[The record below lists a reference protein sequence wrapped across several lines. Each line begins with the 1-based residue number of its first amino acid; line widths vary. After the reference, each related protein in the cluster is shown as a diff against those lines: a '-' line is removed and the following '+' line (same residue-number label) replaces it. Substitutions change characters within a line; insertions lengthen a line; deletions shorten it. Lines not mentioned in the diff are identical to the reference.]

1 MTIRGIELK
10 PVRNN
15 EGIIMG
21 FDLSAEPS
29 TEDRFF
35 IQTLPRNLATD
46 KASFSFS
53 DDSITIMNS
62 ADSRVFRLAPEEVAI
77 IKEYIDTLGNGTQ
90 VEALRLKGF
99 GSTIEFRFVNEEIA
113 KRYS

>member
-1 MTIRGIELK
+1 MLIRGIELK
-10 PVRNN
+10 PVRNT
-15 EGIIMG
+15 EGVIIG

-29 TEDRFF
+29 TEDRSF

-46 KASFSFS
+46 RANFLFS
-53 DDSITIMNS
+53 DDSITINNS
-62 ADSRVFRLAPEEVAI
+62 VDSRVFRLPPEEVAI

-90 VEALRLKGF
+90 VEPLRLKGF
-99 GSTIEFRFVNEEIA
+99 ASIIEFRFVNEEIV